1 MSIGLIVDGQAEPD
15 ALWELRGKLQ
25 AGQSM
30 IRPLYADLQPK
41 AAPGQIARK
50 ALSRVKML
58 RHRSAEPIVLLIDR
72 EDQAECP
79 PKLAGDIQDALTRLG
94 EPDVLVVVRNRSF
107 ENWLIAD
114 VDGLASLRGRF
125 RPTQTF
131 RNRVVPNKA
140 DSVADGASLLNRIC
154 IGTTYHKRHDP
165 PRILKASDVGAM
177 AKNSRS
183 FRRFLRLV
191 GDKRYRAQSKRP

>member
-1 MSIGLIVDGQAEPD
+1 VSIGLIVDGQAEPD

-25 AGQSM
+25 ASQSM

-58 RHRSAEPIVLLIDR
+58 RKRSASAIVLLIDR
-72 EDQAECP
+72 EDQRECP
-79 PKLAGDIQDALTRLG
+79 PSLACEIQDALDRLG
-94 EPDVLVVVRNRSF
+94 EPGILVVVKNRSF

-114 VDGLASLRGRF
+114 VGALAKLRARF
-125 RPTQTF
+125 RPTKAF
-131 RNRVVPNKA
+131 RERVVPNKA

-154 IGTTYHKRHDP
+154 IDTTYHKRRDP

-191 GDKRYRAQSKRP
+191 GDDRYRAQSKRP